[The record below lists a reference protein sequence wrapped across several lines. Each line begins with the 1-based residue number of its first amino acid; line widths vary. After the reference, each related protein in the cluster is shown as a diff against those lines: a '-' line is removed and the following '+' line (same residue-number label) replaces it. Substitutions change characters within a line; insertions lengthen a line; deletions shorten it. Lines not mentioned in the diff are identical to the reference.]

1 MSWEVHIES
10 LGIDFTRGGEEKRG
24 DGGQFP
30 RFKATIQNIRAQIVQ
45 FSDRK
50 RWVIVLLVFF
60 KPFRHPT
67 IATVTHVGKLIPPP
81 ETH

>member
-1 MSWEVHIES
+1 MILQKEEERRKESDRDMWEQK
-10 LGIDFTRGGEEKRG
+10 GR

-60 KPFRHPT
+60 KPYRHPT

>member
-1 MSWEVHIES
+1 MILQEEERRKESDRDMWEQ
-10 LGIDFTRGGEEKRG
+10 KRR